1 MLYSKVWNKKLLKI
15 VHIKKDVSIL
25 VFILHLPIA
34 ADVLSLLV
42 SCILTG
48 AHLVD
53 KFLLLWSMQSFKLCY
68 LYNCVCVL
76 EYRERLID
84 I

>member
-15 VHIKKDVSIL
+15 IHIKKDVSIL
-25 VFILHLPIA
+25 VFLLHLPIA
-34 ADVLSLLV
+34 SDVLSLLV

-53 KFLLLWSMQSFKLCY
+53 KFLLLWSMQSLKLCY
-68 LYNCVCVL
+68 LYNRGCVL
-76 EYRERLID
+76 EYRGRLID